1 MASILPLLVMATASG
16 GAFPEQIPSARAPV
30 VYTKASHHREPPA
43 PEGPLHIAL
52 SRLKEHAEAGDG
64 NASAAIHAGLAK
76 CRALREHPLTDLAF
90 NYCGG
95 VSDDEV
101 KEAGSWLMRAAGQG
115 NEAAMFVF
123 ATTRTAFSTP
133 DATHTH
139 RPSMPTD
146 DKQRAAQHL
155 YSLANRCHVD
165 AIAALYRQRLKGGP
179 LFAQDLRAAY
189 VLQRELLELYVGLIA
204 SGEQAALTGKLSVSE
219 LAEAQNEASAFLE
232 LQCR

>member
-1 MASILPLLVMATASG
+1 MASILSLLVMATASG

-76 CRALREHPLTDLAF
+76 CLALRERPLTDLAF
-90 NYCGG
+90 TYCGG

-101 KEAGSWLMRAAGQG
+101 KEAGSWLMRAADQG

-123 ATTRTAFSTP
+123 ATTRTEASTR
-133 DATHTH
+133 DAPHTERH
-139 RPSMPTD
+139 PTPTD
-146 DKQRAAQHL
+146 GRQHAARHL
-155 YSLANRCHVD
+155 YTLASRCHVD

-219 LAEAQNEASAFLE
+219 LREARDEAEAFLTE
-232 LQCR
+232 RCR